1 MRHFK
6 TVALI
11 SALIVGSAF
20 AIKPSEP
27 TGYGTAES
35 SVTATGTYASAVSFT
50 LPNGLLTIPKK
61 QVRPGASFTVTI
73 PVTNTTDRPITVT
86 AGPVT
91 GTGVGSYVTV
101 VIDEGEVTIAK
112 DGTLSLA
119 YTVTFDED
127 DASFSTLTGNVA
139 LVFPMTGTDTAET
152 PDDLTVTEGS

>member
-73 PVTNTTDRPITVT
+73 PVTNTTDRPITITAGNVT
-86 AGPVT
+86 APDNVIVANTSGPVPIAA
-91 GTGVGSYVTV
+91 GEEGYLIYS
-101 VIDEGEVTIAK
+101 IDFTDDEAEYAVLEGEI
-112 DGTLSLA
+112 
-119 YTVTFDED
+119 
-127 DASFSTLTGNVA
+127 NI
-139 LVFPMTGTDTAET
+139 VFPMTGTDTAET
-152 PDDLTVTEGS
+152 PDNLTVTDGS